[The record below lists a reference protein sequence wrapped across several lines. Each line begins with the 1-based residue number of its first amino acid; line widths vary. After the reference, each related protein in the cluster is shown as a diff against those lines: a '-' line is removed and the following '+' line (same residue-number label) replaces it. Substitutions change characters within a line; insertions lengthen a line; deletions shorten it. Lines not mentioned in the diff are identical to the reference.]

1 MAFGG
6 AGLIIDRR
14 RLLSLAMATGRSVAM
29 LTLISAVCAVIVT
42 YVIRLQSTLWQSM
55 VFAVCVGGATMFL
68 IRVGYWLI
76 VGDDKPSKFGFT
88 ALIVVA
94 IPLGFMLG
102 STVAARVLDLPVGDF
117 GLSHLHANAGI
128 VILTVL
134 ASVFSTW
141 FFRTQARLERLNAA
155 SAVIEQQAT
164 RARLQMLQ
172 AQIEPHM
179 LFNTLA
185 NLQGL
190 ITLDPVRAQLLLDQ
204 LIVYLRAT
212 LTSSRTATT
221 TLAHEFDLMQAYLE
235 LMSVR
240 MGKRL
245 TYRLDLPKELRDVA
259 VAPMLLQPLVENALK
274 HGLEPKL
281 EGGTILVS
289 ARQDAACLI
298 LQVSDTGLG
307 LGPTSSTSSQVGVA
321 NVQARLQALHGTA
334 ARLTLIPNFPAGT
347 LAQLTLPTGA

>member
-1 MAFGG
+1 M
-6 AGLIIDRR
+6 IDRR
-14 RLLSLAMATGRSVAM
+14 KL
-29 LTLISAVCAVIVT
+29 LTLAVAAARSMGSLILICAACAVIVT

-55 VFAVCVGGATMFL
+55 VFSLSVGGATMLL

-76 VGDDKPSKFGFT
+76 WSNGKPSKFGFA
-88 ALIVVA
+88 ALIAVA
-94 IPLGFMLG
+94 TPLAFMLG
-102 STVAARVLDLPVGDF
+102 SSIAAGLLDLPVSDF
-117 GLSHLHANAGI
+117 GLNHLHANAGI

-134 ASVFSTW
+134 ASIFSTW
-141 FFRTQARLERLNAA
+141 FFWAQARLERLNATTA
-155 SAVIEQQAT
+155 AIEQQAT

-190 ITLDPVRAQLLLDQ
+190 IALDPVRAQLLLDQ

-212 LTSSRTATT
+212 LSSSRTAAT
-221 TLAHEFDLMQAYLE
+221 TLAHEFDLMRAYLE

-245 TYRLDLPKELRDVA
+245 TYRLDLPNELRDVT
-259 VAPMLLQPLVENALK
+259 VPPMLLQPLVENAIK

-281 EGGTILVS
+281 DGGTIMVS
-289 ARQDAACLI
+289 ARQNIATLT
-298 LQVSDTGLG
+298 LLVSDTGIG
-307 LGPTSSTSSQVGVA
+307 LDCTVGTSSQLGVA
-321 NVQARLQALHGTA
+321 NVRERLQALHGDA
-334 ARLTLIPNFPAGT
+334 ATFTLTPNLPVGT
-347 LAQLTLPTGA
+347 LAQLILPIVP

>member
-1 MAFGG
+1 MIDQRALRSFVG
-6 AGLIIDRR
+6 AT
-14 RLLSLAMATGRSVAM
+14 ARSVAS
-29 LTLISAVCAVIVT
+29 LTLICAVCAVIVT

-55 VFAVCVGGATMFL
+55 VFSLCVGGATMLL
-68 IRVGYWLI
+68 IRGGYRLI
-76 VGDDKPSKFGFT
+76 WGDNKPSRFGF
-88 ALIVVA
+88 ACLIAVA
-94 IPLGFMLG
+94 IPLAFMLG
-102 STVAARVLDLPVGDF
+102 SSVAATVLDLPVSDF

-134 ASVFSTW
+134 ASIFSTW
-141 FFRTQARLERLNAA
+141 FFWTQARLERLNAA
-155 SAVIEQQAT
+155 TAAIEQQAT

-190 ITLDPVRAQLLLDQ
+190 IALDPARAQLLLDQ

-212 LTSSRTATT
+212 LSSSRTATT
-221 TLAHEFDLMQAYLE
+221 TLAHEFDLMQAYLA

-245 TYRLDLPKELRDVA
+245 TYRLDLPAELREAV

-281 EGGTILVS
+281 EGGSILVS
-289 ARQDAACLI
+289 ARRDGTVLT
-298 LQVSDTGLG
+298 LLVSDTGLG
-307 LGPTSSTSSQVGVA
+307 LNLASSNQSQLGVT
-321 NVQARLQALHGTA
+321 NVRERLQALHGDA
-334 ARLTLIPNFPAGT
+334 AILTLTPNLPAGT
-347 LAQLTLPTGA
+347 LAQLTLPIGP